1 MTQTRHKSELHEH
14 ATHTRSPESPWWLA
28 SKGKMDKCR
37 KVLEWK
43 LKDVPGANIDQ
54 EVEIIEQTLAEQRR
68 SDELYKSQGVFA
80 IFKGLNL
87 KRFLIGS
94 WPKVLQQFVG

>member
-1 MTQTRHKSELHEH
+1 M
-14 ATHTRSPESPWWLA
+14 
-28 SKGKMDKCR
+28 SKGKKDQCR

-43 LKDVPGANIDQ
+43 FKGIAGADVDKELLIM
-54 EVEIIEQTLAEQRR
+54 EQTIAEEQRWN
-68 SDELYKSQGVFA
+68 EIYKSQGMFA

-94 WPKVLQQFVG
+94 WPKVLQQFVGMSVFCKSTLCVLV